1 MHIKVTVYR
10 TLPKLLAFVPT
21 LAGLGVVL
29 ILNADDIA
37 PLEAFAIGLF
47 GFIATLGIT
56 FYDQRNSE
64 LYNASINRASD
75 LECEILFGCKYL
87 FTWDNVP
94 GDDSNRLL
102 EYLKDYHDIDWA
114 KSRDINKTADL
125 KTINI
130 VKGENSAKIKIDAN
144 EKVTLEINYGYLFS
158 WNSVPGDDDE
168 KFKESL
174 RDDFD
179 IGWAENAK
187 ILKSDDGKIIHI
199 FKDENSAEII
209 IDKKKEKASLKISD
223 GRTLDLKVKKENG
236 KLNIYNDGK
245 IRDLKVKKED
255 NKLKIYHKVG
265 GIFNLRPKRSRTFFG
280 ILMWHDRALA
290 MVYASALG
298 AWLFIIISS
307 ILKLI
312 PWLPGTFSLLLSVL
326 LAIVIFKYL
335 PKDAETSRGKSQ
347 GGESQGVESP
357 GTEEL

>member
-1 MHIKVTVYR
+1 MVEDVNDNVRNERLEALKLEYKEVNSYWR
-10 TLPKLLAFVPT
+10 TLTVIRFKLLAFVPT

-29 ILNADDIA
+29 IPNADDIA

-75 LECEILFGCKYL
+75 LECEMLFGCKYL

-94 GDDSNRLL
+94 GDDSNSLL

-114 KSRDINKTADL
+114 KSRDIKKTADL
-125 KTINI
+125 KTIKI
-130 VKGENSAKIKIDAN
+130 DKEENSAEIKIDAN
-144 EKVTLEINYGYLFS
+144 EKVTLEINEAVQQSKIGRIRKAYSAL
-158 WNSVPGDDDE
+158 NQ
-168 KFKESL
+168 KL
-174 RDDFD
+174 R
-179 IGWAENAK
+179 K
-187 ILKSDDGKIIHI
+187 IFGVKINC
-199 FKDENSAEII
+199 ET
-209 IDKKKEKASLKISD
+209 AS
-223 GRTLDLKVKKENG
+223 
-236 KLNIYNDGK
+236 NDGK
-245 IRDLKVKKED
+245 IRDLKVKKVD
-255 NKLKIYHKVG
+255 NKLKIYHIVG

-312 PWLPGTFSLLLSVL
+312 PWPSGTFSLLLSVL
-326 LAIVIFKYL
+326 LAIVIYKIL
-335 PKDAETSRGKSQ
+335 PKDAGTSREKSQ
-347 GGESQGVESP
+347 GVRPHREKEG
-357 GTEEL
+357 